1 MPDKD
6 SIASKII
13 QQALGS
19 QEAGYNPSLTSE
31 QMDSQANKI
40 VNQALSAGGYN
51 TSLGQA
57 DTPTFRAN
65 PEFNTSDMSMINKDL
80 EASDSWFKNTY
91 NDFLSSYYTTQLNT
105 IQGKEEAGDAWLPTP
120 WSKLEGPQAVLDL
133 YVDRI
138 ADLDKDRSEGRI
150 DDAQYND
157 MRQNLEKTK
166 ADAERQMV
174 DYKRQEGEL
183 QGKID
188 NTHVSKKFKLEQAL
202 VNQQGDAA
210 STWDRMYYSTGN
222 MVGSSASLMLPN
234 FLATFGNKAAQN
246 LIKVGIVNAI
256 PVAGEVADGI
266 AAATALIGAV
276 GETIWS
282 RGQETYAEI
291 AGPIQETR
299 SRLTREFMEANNL
312 TDESQISPE
321 VMRKIRIQ
329 SRQGLEQQFRENMM
343 LAVGDIASAT
353 LLPFSNMG
361 YGIGKTLGRAGKYLG
376 AADKLASEAAYYG
389 KWAKLA
395 GRVGKGYAETQLEGF
410 EEGLQYAAE
419 DRAKHANE
427 HMMSPEDLERQ
438 NSWGNTIKYAMEDGF
453 DTIASID
460 LVPGQGWSNLGGK
473 YGKDAE
479 FQASTFGG
487 QFLGTLMSG
496 PLNMYAMGKDIQRF
510 RAANKDLQ
518 TSGVLDVD
526 GKFQALR
533 NSVLEKYFKNG
544 QVEYLAGALR
554 DLKSAKRGDG
564 TPLMDPAEIDKT
576 AKDIK
581 SAYELYQDV
590 NDHVNDRVGHDKMF
604 GLFDTKDLAV
614 AKDKLRS
621 DIFNAATNITMHT
634 ENAAAIAQAIVAQ
647 KTKDGVF
654 ALQDVI
660 DNRTDV
666 EAQLEAA
673 KAALDFHENRVSDV
687 QQYNEPHWLNKI
699 NSHIKTLKAKVD
711 SLTAELATMPEQTMT
726 PPSAALADLYASQQA
741 TELYLKDAKEKYAEL
756 GAIRTKDQ
764 LKSYVNKNVQRPV
777 PPASPIAPTP
787 AAPTQA
793 PTQAAQTPAAPVAPA
808 PLDSTTVAAPE
819 DLDFSEDTQVSNP
832 IDPNPENE
840 KVRVGYQQ
848 EFRKALDTPGKID
861 AAAKTFDADFRASL
875 GIQDNVPLDIVDVFP
890 ELSEYFFA
898 DDHDYLRKNFNRIV
912 DMLAV
917 ARPQT
922 NVELDPFN
930 MVLVAPQAARSV
942 PPIQSIGMDDLN
954 ADTIRKIR
962 IHSFEPGT
970 GQKVTNALSVS
981 QKNIEGTSERYID
994 QKIHGDVRD
1003 EDGSLQ
1009 YSDINDQQVNN
1020 TSVVSVGDKL
1030 TYALEGSIR
1039 PANLEAKKQVLK
1051 RKYDADIAEASK
1063 VDTKAKTAEQ
1073 IANLPE
1079 EERKRQEYID
1089 YLTQK
1094 YEEAVAQLTHPSGVD
1109 TSDTSDANYDQ
1120 VVIGVYK
1127 DVSYNIGGNNL
1138 KQKLLIGYLPT
1149 VGKVKDRLAESS
1161 DLATETEKL
1170 RSVRQFVIST
1180 GRDVTATVTGKG
1192 FGYLNTHVDKTT
1204 IATAVGADTRPYI
1217 TIIDSVGS
1225 PITKQGTKSVEIKGM
1240 GLKPGAVVLM
1250 LPNNIGEKLNGKPID
1265 TYIPIYVT
1273 KGTISKDKKIH
1284 DLVFASVS
1292 KYLTDGA
1299 LQHVT
1304 AVTPQGALQAEAY
1317 IFTTTNAKDFAN
1329 MNAASGAF
1337 LRFKGDTPA
1346 ITIGGNTYTADDSK
1360 GLYEALGGLYVNV
1373 SKQVLESTQ
1382 RATYEASLKE
1392 SALLSTNVQANPT
1405 LISGHAEGKYAFLT
1419 DGQQYQYFSQHTVG
1433 MGEVEGMEVIAPI
1446 EEIKAEDAEALVSDL
1461 NDLGISLDD
1470 LTGDPAPK
1478 GIKARLL
1485 VSPDIPASMQSVMID
1500 SIASMLYDNKAADGM
1515 TNIESVKKKLEAS
1528 KATLDKTAV
1537 APNATEAQKTRAAE
1551 LGNLYGLM
1559 LTHFDELS
1567 KRAKKVL
1574 RDLGYRMNTETDFY
1588 ENFEEQGEGTGYRD
1602 NSEENSTRNQ
1612 VDYLP
1617 SDIKKLIY
1625 FLPEMVSLDLTNPA
1639 DTKIYQETGKNY
1651 KVARNILGLTA
1662 ANNFNDTWQ
1671 KVLTISS
1678 QLRLPSSDEGFDA
1691 LLTALKNPDNAPV
1704 VQELALLLEKVPKQ
1718 LQNSFFRNVYLQ
1730 MQKNVTLLHSIQDVG
1745 KWVNGVKEKIIKKLA
1760 YVTRSDRKSG
1770 VRKIVNDLRNEFRAN
1785 KSILLT
1791 ALDEAGK
1798 EIYVIDTEKSNQIMA
1813 DAVALMENPKSF
1825 KTITRRKATG
1835 TTEEAGNY
1843 FEDNA
1848 KIAAYHLV
1856 KRAGLNITFGAFDKL
1871 LSKSSLAASGATGE
1885 RNVFRDLFMN
1895 KLFATISTNVEIVDG
1910 LAPLKKNDPFVKE
1923 SSVINAIAMQEY
1935 QYRADRSSGAYRMD
1949 GKSYFPWT
1957 RHNVISEQ
1965 YLDLVKGSE
1974 FVKSRLQDVY
1984 AKRSRILN
1992 MIEDP
1997 TQSPTGKS
2005 IQPTLS
2011 YELGARNRDT
2021 KNPVKLLKDMT
2032 PREHTITRV
2041 AMFQN
2046 EGKNMPE
2053 YLSDTMSDK
2062 VTKPIFGGVPK
2073 VDIAGYKTAPDGRV
2087 YFTDNVNDTLMNYF
2101 YDEYDRI
2108 RQVEREN
2115 VEYNDPKNGKQHKI
2129 IKNYHDVI
2137 DKTGKTKMGMGK
2149 IFHTYY
2155 FLNKAFL
2162 DVEHK
2167 VLSSLLYNADG
2178 TLKDV
2183 TTEASHII
2191 KDLINKHFNALI
2203 KKNKKDWEDLGLFDV
2218 GHMDADV
2225 QSVLDHNY
2233 LTKGVVISD
2242 STRVPKMTTKG
2253 VLFNLGVALT
2263 YKQSKAVNEGRYMEI
2278 LGPDI
2283 LNKAIDFAVI
2293 DYVVNSAINT
2303 NEQYKITGDPA
2314 QAGKP
2319 IGKDDIKLIEER
2331 YAGNAPEIARQTLK
2345 AHIES
2350 TFTNVSKRN
2359 AGLLAS
2365 GEKLIFRN
2373 NRYALAIANDISIN
2387 SEHMEDYKRMFPDN
2401 VGGVEGAYG
2410 NGDLTDA
2417 QELTTVE
2424 EHLEVMMAMGKI
2436 SMETYRK
2443 ALFQYDHVAYGKQFP
2458 GSGET
2463 ITDAEGQ
2470 VLKTVMQPMKPVQRT
2485 DITEN
2490 GMSKQYYIKTSSYPL
2505 IPSLVRGT
2513 PMESLLNDMRTKGV
2527 QRVAFVSGV
2536 KQGVAGSK
2544 NLFTTVKNEDGTSS
2558 EVYNSAFLENNIN
2571 TLDRSGFRIQLE
2583 KPYDA
2588 SHDHVREGTQQ
2599 SKLMF
2604 VDTPHNIE
2612 VEYRGKATK
2621 VGELADKYID
2631 YHRRIFNNLRKA
2643 LMEEIANEDGTINT
2657 TKLSKILQEEGE
2669 GRGYSMNTLVG
2680 LDLREDGPYKGQF
2693 NIPLTFLPNVGQ
2705 MEPVITAIV
2714 SNRITRLKMPGKPYI
2729 QGSEVALRTGKKGRI
2744 EEGTDLDRRGI
2755 VWTKPEYHG
2764 MNKLGYL
2771 HVDKDGVHHNAQ
2783 IVIPFYFVKDGQK
2796 LEAASFTK
2804 QVEDAQ
2810 GRQITVLDT
2819 DKIDPELLQINGFRI
2834 PFQGHNS
2841 GMWFEIVGFL
2851 PSTAGDLAL
2860 VPGEIAGQMGSDYDV
2875 DVLYS
2880 YNYNYQYKESFKRP
2894 GVDAEDFERIKR
2906 LVNQRLAL
2914 DFDKGED
2921 GKYSKADYT
2930 SALAAVLL
2938 DEHPDGVV
2946 PTHEVTKKGAS
2957 NYEIAKLHEE
2967 DPRSTEALQ
2976 NALIDIQKAI
2986 YTAQDPGIMR
2996 AILDPLSFKDV
3007 QAAITLFGAE
3017 GTSTFLGSH
3026 DPIYQR
3032 DMFFSNVAGKL
3043 GTAICANAN
3052 TSHAMA
3058 QTSNLYVKGQGV
3070 VMLDEN
3076 GAPYADRTGQGDTN
3090 RVNDYRPEMYQYSV
3104 KVNDVTSLV
3113 DQNMT
3118 ETNSAWRLDKIYTFP
3133 DPVTGVVH
3141 KISNLISQ
3149 LLGVSVDN
3157 AKEQLLGAFGINA
3170 ENLNVVLT
3178 LIRAGFT
3185 LNVAKVF
3192 VNQPILKDY
3201 YAAIGDADDMYN
3213 PEFIA
3218 GKMDKLTTDLYTK
3231 YAKIGGISSDAL
3243 NDIIDRKH
3251 IVGQKFSRLTEML
3264 GKDADASNALE
3275 QIEIL
3280 KAYYHYKDISSAL
3293 ATLTG
3298 TFGIDVKGLPKN
3310 IADTAVK
3317 ANQIRSILSDSP
3329 VLGNVSNYDRGTIP
3343 GVFSGVPDLAVSLF
3357 MAPTNPLFA
3366 YNTVEYNR
3374 VKEEI
3379 LLVTGKKG
3387 YYADQV
3393 DTIHN
3398 HLKSFIYSGFRFPD
3412 GEDIV
3417 AARKRLLFDEGN
3429 NQSLQTRLLKLRADY
3444 PRNELLQSLVIETS
3458 DNPSDP
3464 KLISI
3469 ESSTEENYV
3478 QKIQEHWTDMM
3489 NNEANPQLQMFAR
3502 DLLKYATWIQPQEFG
3517 ISSMGKYLIL
3527 ESMIPMGFSDYLH
3540 HTNSQLNT
3548 DNVTLVNFTK
3558 QFLRHNVDFLLTAK
3572 EEHFQGK
3579 PDWVTRQ
3586 EMAVADNGEPYM
3598 KTLRES
3604 VNKFTLPAIVEG
3616 ALATNKAA
3624 SLVRD
3629 GAYPKYLKFFTKDV
3643 KDQMY
3648 EGFKNVTDGTWTYY
3662 RVSRL
3667 GATSVDEYN
3676 MTTSDYE
3683 TIVGSNY
3690 KSVEG
3695 RPQAVAIAMPKAGAV
3710 NLNEG
3715 KDYVNLGSINDV
3727 LGGLITKANEIA
3739 SAQNTSKTDRSYAR
3753 YYAWLATQLQGVGL
3767 SSRIVIDDSLPVGG
3781 RYTPD
3786 TDVIQF
3792 SAKYFKQLVAGERAR
3807 RSGLSGE
3814 LEKQRIVLHELFH
3827 AAVAKASR
3835 EQTDTEA
3842 YKKIEEVHA
3851 AFKKAV
3857 STSEVIRG
3865 VDMSA
3870 LDAELFSALKDGFDT
3885 NKKDEPGTTF
3895 ADFINNVIEDEATLR
3910 RYFGAVGARLEA
3922 MAIRGELADKNYDLV
3937 SDPARFGAF
3946 QAHVRK
3952 TFGGDKSELINKYY
3966 AYHSIDEFITE
3977 AMTNAKT
3984 QDVLQGIPSIWQKF
3998 ISAIKDMVARL
4009 LGIESDARS
4018 LFDDAVDSVLGFIK
4032 PPVKGAPSSFSDD
4045 IKRVIAK
4052 APKKAAVTTHGNYE
4066 LHSNAA
4072 SKKLELS
4079 GEITAGNVFSQ
4090 NERFYILD
4098 RYTLDAGSA
4107 HDYKRPAINPIT
4119 GLPSTSGGYTFNGT
4133 EYIVDTVKKV
4143 IIPMTSYWDANGR
4156 VTVLQNSNDV
4166 FKYKHKEAPTSTIQY
4181 SPADF
4186 TNEAVEE
4193 EDNTPPFDMTQVST
4207 ITLNAPLRPE
4217 LLGSKESKLNAGQKE
4232 AVAKAMK
4239 VLTNPLAPA
4248 FSKDMYANMFFLSGK
4263 GGTGKT
4269 YTTEVLLDKIRDI
4282 NKYGSIVH
4290 VAPTWNAVNE
4300 ILMASDDDKKS
4311 ASTMASF
4318 LGTRLSNPD
4327 ANGVQKFVLKDIDFN
4342 KVAFLP
4348 SVFTADY
4355 IILDE
4360 ASMLGGDGKQ
4370 PSRQGKNLV
4379 STDAWQAFLY
4389 RLNERKAELG
4399 TEPKKIILVGDYAQI
4414 PPVGTLPDHDAPV
4427 VEEMLKRPEQFHVLT
4442 ENMRTGKDDLN
4453 KLQEVYRRNIDA
4465 ARAAIKTG
4473 QASNTAIQRNPVPYS
4488 TRVDSENIQ
4497 YLRSQA
4503 EAIDKYIDL
4512 YKQDPSNTRQIAFVN
4527 YNNINN
4533 KSTVDLVTRIR
4544 EGLFGREAYN
4554 HFNPGELILLTGNM
4568 NSEIQL
4574 DGRNKSIEWHNET
4587 RFYVEAVGP
4596 GITKSISGLE
4606 FQGRELTMVT
4616 NFGKKRVTFTQFVPD
4631 NGEMA
4636 RVFGQYND
4644 QKKGFDTIYGRFV
4657 KYGDYEKI
4665 KNLLP
4670 AFNYGYVVNS
4680 HKVQGSSYEHVF
4692 VDEANI
4698 LASPET
4704 NKGFNNMMY
4713 TAVSRPKQ
4721 SLYVLNAL
4729 NPAEQGVVAATNTA
4743 EASVLE
4749 VAPGIK
4755 SVPNT
4760 GLSIDEGN
4768 KFIQL
4773 LQPYITAQAYK
4784 ENKGQYANHMFHF
4797 GLMWSRKNDS
4807 RFPRKGAP
4815 IHIVSKAGGN
4825 DPYAYTKTD
4834 QNGRPMPSISVLAPI
4849 TGFIEAKLGIDMSD
4863 YDSVIANIYEPDNFI
4878 SEHADTTES
4887 ASAEKYPVIVLNIG
4901 AGGNIVFGQSTSDST
4916 ATLLKNGSVYAF
4928 GIDGTNRYVR
4938 HRTFSGHNAP
4948 NPLAPITMPDGR
4960 VVQDYRIT
4968 LTFRR
4973 AQDITPGSKP
4983 ALKAVQSSVSSRKM
4997 MIKGDVFKSGM
5008 IPIIPTNMGGVHGAG
5023 LAQAAKARG
5032 LVADGKGEFSANTAR
5047 VTFPVKQVW
5056 KDATNMAIFKDSM
5069 TKLFMLARKNPNL
5082 KFALPLVG
5090 LGHGEGKINEIVPLL
5105 AMAVKNNPNITLVL
5119 PAENIDLGRPGTVRQ
5134 DKTRENMP
5142 EIIKALADAG
5152 VMATPESLDDI
5163 TADDIITDLIQRG
5176 LLKTKCK

>member
-6 SIASKII
+6 SVANQII
-13 QQALGS
+13 QQAMGS
-19 QEAGYNPSLTSE
+19 QQSAGYNPSLTSE
-31 QMDSQANKI
+31 QMNQQASNI
-40 VNQALSAGGYN
+40 LTNAFGGNN
-51 TSLGQA
+51 TLLGQP
-57 DTPTFRAN
+57 DSPTFRGN
-65 PEFNTSDMSMINKDL
+65 PEYNTSDMSMINKDM
-80 EASDSWFKNTY
+80 EATDSWFKNTY
-91 NDFLSSYYTTQLNT
+91 NDFWQSYYTTQLNT
-105 IQGKEEAGDAWLPTP
+105 IQGKEEAGDAWLPMP
-120 WSKLEGPQAVLDL
+120 WTALEGPQAVIDL
-133 YVDRI
+133 YPDRI
-138 ADLDKDRSEGRI
+138 ADLDADLKEGRI
-150 DDAQYND
+150 NDAQYSD
-157 MRQNLEKTK
+157 MRLNLDKSRS
-166 ADAERQMV
+166 DAERQMV
-174 DYKRQEGEL
+174 EYKQKEGEL
-183 QGKID
+183 KDKIAD
-188 NTHVSKKFKLEQAL
+188 THVSKRFKLEQAKI
-202 VNQQGDAA
+202 NQMGDAA

-222 MVGSSASLMLPN
+222 MIGSSASLMLPN

-246 LIKVGIVNAI
+246 LIKVGIANVL

-266 AAATALIGAV
+266 AVATALIGTV

-291 AGPIQETR
+291 AEPIANTR
-299 SRLTREFMEANNL
+299 GRLIREYMEANHL
-312 TDESQISPE
+312 SDESQIDPE
-321 VMRKIRIQ
+321 TMRKIRIQ
-329 SRQGLEQQFRENMM
+329 SRQGMEQQFRENMM

-353 LLPFSNMG
+353 LLPFSNVG
-361 YGIGKTLGRAGKYLG
+361 YGVGKWAKRAGNALRTTE
-376 AADKLASEAAYYG
+376 KLAEEASYYG

-395 GRVGKGYAETQLEGF
+395 SRVGKGYAGMQLEGF
-410 EEGLQYAAE
+410 EEGLQYAAGQ
-419 DRAKHANE
+419 RADEANKHL
-427 HMMSPEDLERQ
+427 MSDDELERQ
-438 NSWGNTIKYAMEDGF
+438 NGWGNTIKYAMEDGY
-453 DTIASID
+453 DVASSID
-460 LVPGQGWSNLGGK
+460 MIPGQGWSNLGGK

-496 PLNMYAMGKDIQRF
+496 PLNIYAMGKDIQRF
-510 RAANKDLQ
+510 KAANKDLQ
-518 TSGVLDVD
+518 SSGALDVD

-544 QVEYLAGALR
+544 QVAYLAGALR
-554 DLKSAKRGDG
+554 DLKSAKDEDG
-564 TPLMDPAEIDKT
+564 NPIMDPAEIDKT

-581 SAYELYQDV
+581 SAYELYQDI
-590 NDHVNDRVGHDKMF
+590 NDHVEERVGHDRMF
-604 GLFDTKDLAV
+604 GMFDSKELAT

-634 ENAAAIAQAIVAQ
+634 ENLGSIDAAIAAQ
-647 KTKDGVF
+647 KAKDGVF
-654 ALQDVI
+654 SLQDAI
-660 DNRTDV
+660 DARTDV

-673 KAALDFHENRVSDV
+673 KSALDFHQNRVGQV
-687 QQYNEPHWLNKI
+687 QQYNEPHWLNKL
-699 NSHIKTLKAKVD
+699 NSHIATLKDKIDV
-711 SLTAELATMPEQTMT
+711 LTKELDGMPKQSMT
-726 PPSAALADLYASQQA
+726 PPSAALTALYTERQA

-756 GAIRTKDQ
+756 GTIRTKDQ
-764 LKSYVNKNVQRPV
+764 LKGYVNKNIQRPV
-777 PPASPIAPTP
+777 PPQSPLAPTP
-787 AAPTQA
+787 TQTVASMVARLKKGEKMTSPEDLEFYQNNATAIEAALKPAPTQA
-793 PTQAAQTPAAPVAPA
+793 PPVTTAAPAEPA
-808 PLDSTTVAAPE
+808 E
-819 DLDFSEDTQVSNP
+819 LDFSSDETQVSTAVDA
-832 IDPNPENE
+832 DPANE
-840 KVRVGYQQ
+840 AQRLGYQA
-848 EFRKALDTPGKID
+848 EFRKALETPGKID
-861 AAAKTFDADFRASL
+861 KVAKAFDDVFRQAF
-875 GIQDNVPLDIVDVFP
+875 GIQDNVKLDIVDVFP

-898 DDHDYLRKNFNRIV
+898 DDLDYLRNNFNKLY
-912 DMLAV
+912 DALNV
-917 ARPQT
+917 AHPQT

-930 MVLVAPQAARSV
+930 MTLVAPQAARSI
-942 PPIQSIGMDDLN
+942 PPIQSVGMDDLN
-954 ADTIRKIR
+954 AETIKKIR
-962 IHSFEPGT
+962 VATFEPGT

-981 QKNIEGTSERYID
+981 QKNVDGVTEKFMG
-994 QKIHGDVRD
+994 QKIHGDVRN
-1003 EDGSLQ
+1003 EDGTLN

-1020 TSVVSVGDKL
+1020 TSTVSVGDTI
-1030 TYALEGSIR
+1030 TYSLEGSVR
-1039 PANLEAKKQVLK
+1039 PANLDAKRQVLK
-1051 RKYDADIAEASK
+1051 RKYDADIAEAMK

-1073 IANLPE
+1073 IANLPAE
-1079 EERKRQEYID
+1079 EAKRAEYID
-1089 YLTQK
+1089 YLTRK
-1094 YEEAVAQLTHPSGVD
+1094 YEEALAQLVHPSGVD
-1109 TSDTSDANYDQ
+1109 TTDTSDANYDQ

-1138 KQKLLIGYLPT
+1138 QQKLLIGYLPT
-1149 VGKVKDRLAESS
+1149 VGAVKDRLAESS
-1161 DLATETEKL
+1161 NLEAETEKL
-1170 RSVRQFVIST
+1170 RAVRQFVIST
-1180 GRDVTATVTGKG
+1180 GKDVTAKVIDKG
-1192 FGYLNTHVDKTT
+1192 YGYLNTQLDKTT
-1204 IATAVGADTRPYI
+1204 IANAVAGDMRPYLSI
-1217 TIIDSVGS
+1217 VDNVGH
-1225 PITKQGTKSVEIKGM
+1225 PITKPGTKSVEIKGL

-1250 LPNNIGEKLNGKPID
+1250 LPNNIGEKVNGKPID

-1273 KGTISKDKKIH
+1273 KSTLSKDKKIH
-1284 DLVFASVS
+1284 DLVFNSIS
-1292 KYLTDGA
+1292 KYLADGA
-1299 LQHVT
+1299 MKHVDAISPT
-1304 AVTPQGALQAEAY
+1304 GELQAEAY
-1317 IFTTTNAKDFAN
+1317 VFTTTNAKDFAN

-1337 LRFKGDTPA
+1337 LRFKDNVPA

-1373 SKQVLESTQ
+1373 SKRVLESNQ
-1382 RATYEASLKE
+1382 RAVYEAGLKE
-1392 SALLSTNVQANPT
+1392 SALLTTNVQANPLLT
-1405 LISGHAEGKYAFLT
+1405 KAHADGQYAFLA
-1419 DGQQYQYFSQHTVG
+1419 DGQQYQYFSQHTIS
-1433 MGEVEGMEVIAPI
+1433 MGDVTGMEMIAPI
-1446 EEIKAEDAEALVSDL
+1446 EEIKAEDAEVLVSDL
-1461 NDLGISLDD
+1461 DALGISLDD

-1478 GIKARLL
+1478 GVRARLL
-1485 VSPDIPASMQSVMID
+1485 VSPEIPASMQSVMID
-1500 SIASMLYDNKAADGM
+1500 SIASMLYDNKAADGL
-1515 TNIESVKKKLEAS
+1515 TNVESVKKKLEAS
-1528 KATLDKTAV
+1528 KATLDKTATS
-1537 APNATEAQKTRAAE
+1537 NATEAQKARAAE
-1551 LGNLYGLM
+1551 LAKLYGQM
-1559 LTHFDELS
+1559 VTHFDELS

-1574 RDLGYRMNTETDFY
+1574 RDLGYRMNPETDFY
-1588 ENFEEQGEGTGYRD
+1588 ENFEDQGESTGYRD
-1602 NSEENSTRNQ
+1602 NSEENSTRDQ
-1612 VDYLP
+1612 KDYLP
-1617 SDIKKLIY
+1617 SDVKKLLY
-1625 FLPEMVSLDLTNPA
+1625 FLPELVSLDLTNPV

-1662 ANNFNDTWQ
+1662 SNNFNDTWQ

-1678 QLRLPSSDEGFDA
+1678 QLKLSSSPEGFDA
-1691 LLTALKNPDNAPV
+1691 LVTALKNPSNAPII
-1704 VQELALLLEKVPKQ
+1704 QELASLLEKVPQQ
-1718 LQNSFFRNVYLQ
+1718 LQNSFFRSVYLQ
-1730 MQKNVTLLHSIQDVG
+1730 QQKNVTLLHSAQDVG

-1760 YVTRSDRKSG
+1760 FVTRSDRKSG
-1770 VRKIVNDLRNEFRAN
+1770 VRKIVNDLRNEFRGN
-1785 KSILLT
+1785 KSLLIT
-1791 ALDEAGK
+1791 VLDDAGREIYAIDQEKSAQIMTDATELMTDRLAWK
-1798 EIYVIDTEKSNQIMA
+1798 EIV
-1813 DAVALMENPKSF
+1813 
-1825 KTITRRKATG
+1825 RRKATG
-1835 TTEEAGNY
+1835 ETKEMS
-1843 FEDNA
+1843 NA
-1848 KIAAYHLV
+1848 LSDHGKMKAYNLV
-1856 KRAGLNITFGAFDKL
+1856 KRAGFNITFGAFDKL
-1871 LSKSSLAASGATGE
+1871 LSRSSLASSGAYGE
-1885 RNVFRDLFMN
+1885 RAVFQDAFIN
-1895 KLFATISTNVEIVDG
+1895 KLFATLSTNLDIVNG
-1910 LAPLKKNDPFVKE
+1910 VAPLKSNDPFVKE
-1923 SSVINAIAMQEY
+1923 STVINAMAAQEY
-1935 QYRADRSSGAYRMD
+1935 QYRADTASGAYRMD

-1957 RHNVISEQ
+1957 RHNVISET

-1974 FVKSRLQDVY
+1974 FVKAKLQDVY

-1997 TQSPTGKS
+1997 SQSPTGKS
-2005 IQPTLS
+2005 IEPTLS

-2021 KNPVKLLKDMT
+2021 NNPAKLLKDMT
-2032 PREHTITRV
+2032 PREYTITRI

-2046 EGKNMPE
+2046 EGKATPE

-2062 VTKPIFGGVPK
+2062 VTKPIYGGVPK
-2073 VDIAGYKTAPDGRV
+2073 VNIAGFKGSVDSRV

-2115 VEYNDPKNGKQHKI
+2115 AEYNDPANGKQWKI

-2137 DKTGKTKMGMGK
+2137 DKNGKVKMGMGK
-2149 IFHTYY
+2149 VFHTYY

-2162 DVEHK
+2162 DVDHK
-2167 VLSSLLYNADG
+2167 VLSRLLYNADG
-2178 TLKDV
+2178 SLKDI

-2191 KDLINKHFNALI
+2191 KDLINKHFNDLI
-2203 KKNKKDWEDLGLFDV
+2203 KKNKKDWQELGLYD
-2218 GHMDADV
+2218 MANADV

-2242 STRVPKMTTKG
+2242 SKKRQKITTKG

-2263 YKQSKAVNEGRYMEI
+2263 YKQAEAVNEGRYVGI
-2278 LGPDI
+2278 LGTDI
-2283 LNKAIDFAVI
+2283 LEKALDYAVV
-2293 DYVVNSAINT
+2293 DYVLNSAINT
-2303 NEQYKITGDPA
+2303 NEQYKLTGDPA

-2319 IGKDDIKLIEER
+2319 VGKDDIALIEER
-2331 YAGNAPEIARQTLK
+2331 YEGNPGEIAKRTLA

-2350 TFTNVSKRN
+2350 TFTNLSKRN

-2365 GEKLIFRN
+2365 GEKLVFGN
-2373 NRYALAIANDISIN
+2373 SKYSLAIANDISIN
-2387 SEHMEDYKRMFPDN
+2387 SEHMDDYKRMFPNN
-2401 VGGVEGAYG
+2401 VDGVEKAYG
-2410 NGDLTDA
+2410 GGDLTDA
-2417 QELTTVE
+2417 QELTTVQ

-2436 SMETYRK
+2436 SPETYRK
-2443 ALFQYDHVAYGKQFP
+2443 ALFQYDHVAYGMQFP

-2463 ITDAEGQ
+2463 ITDSDGQ
-2470 VLKTVMQPMKPVQRT
+2470 VLKTIMQPMKPVQRT
-2485 DITEN
+2485 DNPESGI
-2490 GMSKQYYIKTSSYPL
+2490 SKQYYIKTSSYPL
-2505 IPSLVRGT
+2505 IPALVRGT

-2536 KQGVAGSK
+2536 KQGVAGAK
-2544 NLFTTVKNEDGTSS
+2544 NLFTTVKNDDGTTS
-2558 EVYNSAFLENNIN
+2558 EVYNSAFLENNVN
-2571 TLDRSGFRIQLE
+2571 VLDRSGFRIQLE

-2604 VDTPHNIE
+2604 VDIPQDIE
-2612 VEYRGKATK
+2612 VTYRGKSTK

-2643 LMEEIANEDGTINT
+2643 LMEEIANEDGTINVA
-2657 TKLSKILQEEGE
+2657 KLSKILQEEGE

-2755 VWTKPEYHG
+2755 IWTKPEYHG

-2810 GRQITVLDT
+2810 GRMITVLDT

-2841 GMWFEIVGFL
+2841 GMWFEVVGFL

-2880 YNYNYQYKESFKRP
+2880 YNYNYQYRESFKRP
-2894 GVDAEDFERIKR
+2894 GVDAQDWERIKR
-2906 LVNQRLAL
+2906 AVNLKLVDIGAE
-2914 DFDKGED
+2914 KGDD
-2921 GKYSKADYT
+2921 GKYTKADYQ
-2930 SALAAVLL
+2930 SALTAVLL

-2946 PTHEVTKKGAS
+2946 PTHEVVKKNAS
-2957 NYEIAKLHEE
+2957 AFEIAKLHEE

-2986 YTAQDPGIMR
+2986 YTAQDPGIMG

-3007 QAAITLFGAE
+3007 QAAIAQFGTE
-3017 GTSTFLGSH
+3017 GTTTFLGSH

-3032 DMFFSNVAGKL
+3032 DTFFSNVTGKL
-3043 GTAICANAN
+3043 ATAICANAN

-3058 QTSNLYVKGQGV
+3058 QTANLFVKGQGV
-3070 VMLDEN
+3070 VMLDEEGN
-3076 GAPYADRTGQGDTN
+3076 PYADRTGQGDAN
-3090 RVNDYRPEMYQYSV
+3090 RVNEYREETYQYLE
-3104 KVNDVTSLV
+3104 KVGEEQVLM
-3113 DQNMT
+3113 DQNKT
-3118 ETNSAWRLDKIYTFP
+3118 DTNSAWRLDKVTTFP

-3178 LIRAGFT
+3178 IIRAGFT

-3192 VNQPILKDY
+3192 INQPILKEY

-3213 PEFIA
+3213 VEFVP
-3218 GKMDKLTTDLYTK
+3218 GKVDKLTTDLYNK
-3231 YAKIGGISSDAL
+3231 YAKIAGISDDAL
-3243 NDIIDRKH
+3243 NEIIERKY
-3251 IVGQKFSRLTEML
+3251 IAGQKFSKLTEML
-3264 GKDADASNALE
+3264 GAEVDASTALE

-3280 KAYYHYKDISSAL
+3280 KAYYHYKSISSSL

-3310 IADTAVK
+3310 IADTATK
-3317 ANQIRSILSDSP
+3317 AAQIRGILSDSP
-3329 VLGNVSNYDRGTIP
+3329 VLGNVPNYDRGTIP

-3379 LLVTGKKG
+3379 LLTTGKKG
-3387 YYADQV
+3387 FYANQV

-3398 HLKSFIYSGFRFPD
+3398 HLKSFIYSGFKFPD
-3412 GEDIV
+3412 GENIE

-3429 NQSLQTRLLKLRADY
+3429 NQSLQTRLLKLRAEF
-3444 PRNELLQSLVIETS
+3444 PRNELLQALVMETS
-3458 DNPSDP
+3458 DNPADP

-3469 ESSTEENYV
+3469 ESSSEENYV
-3478 QKIQEHWTDMM
+3478 QKIQEYWTDMF
-3489 NNEANPQLQMFAR
+3489 NNQSSPQLQMFAR

-3517 ISSMGKYLIL
+3517 ITSMGKYLIL
-3527 ESMIPMGFSDYLH
+3527 EAMIPQGFSDYLH
-3540 HTNSQLNT
+3540 YTNSQLNT
-3548 DNVTLVNFTK
+3548 ENGTLVNFTK
-3558 QFLRHNVDFLLTAK
+3558 QFLRHNLSFLMTAK
-3572 EEHFQGK
+3572 EEHFFGK
-3579 PDWVTRQ
+3579 PEWVTRQ
-3586 EMAVADNGEPYM
+3586 EMVMGENGEPYM
-3598 KTLRES
+3598 RTLRES

-3616 ALATNKAA
+3616 QLATNKAA
-3624 SLVRD
+3624 GLVRD
-3629 GAYPKYLKFFTKDV
+3629 GSYPKYLKFFTKDV

-3648 EGFKNVTDGTWTYY
+3648 EKGDKNEDGTYTYY
-3662 RVSRL
+3662 RVSKL

-3676 MTTSDYE
+3676 MEVADSE
-3683 TIVGSNY
+3683 SIVGSNY
-3690 KSVEG
+3690 KSAEG
-3695 RPQAVAIAMPKAGAV
+3695 RPMAASIAMSNAGKV

-3715 KDYVNLGSINDV
+3715 KDYVTLGSISNV
-3727 LGGLITKANEIA
+3727 LGGLIAKANNII
-3739 SAQNTSKTDRSYAR
+3739 SDPNSSKTDRAYAN
-3753 YYAWLATQLQGVGL
+3753 YYIFLAKELQAVGL
-3767 SSRIVIDDSLPVGG
+3767 NTRIVMDDSLPVGG

-3792 SAKYFKQLVAGERAR
+3792 SAKYFKQLVAGERSR

-3814 LEKQRIVLHELFH
+3814 LEKQRIILHELFH

-3835 EQTDTEA
+3835 EQTDSEA
-3842 YKKIEEVHA
+3842 FKKVREVHA

-3857 STSEVIRG
+3857 SSNETIRG

-3870 LDAELFSALKDGFDT
+3870 LDAELFSVLKEAFDT
-3885 NKKDEPGTTF
+3885 NKKDEPGTNF
-3895 ADFINNVIEDEATLR
+3895 ADFINDAINDEATLKG
-3910 RYFGAVGARLEA
+3910 YFAEVGSRLIELA
-3922 MAIRGELADKNYDLV
+3922 KKGQLADKNYDLV
-3937 SDPARFGAF
+3937 SDSTRFGAF
-3946 QAHVRK
+3946 QQHVK
-3952 TFGGDKSELINKYY
+3952 KAFSGDLGELINKYY

-3977 AMTNAKT
+3977 AMTNRKT
-3984 QDVLQGIPSIWQKF
+3984 QDVLQGIPGVWKTFVDSVK
-3998 ISAIKDMVARL
+3998 ALVAKL
-4009 LGIESDARS
+4009 LGIENSERS
-4018 LFDDAVDSVLGFIK
+4018 LFDDAVDSILGF
-4032 PPVKGAPSSFSDD
+4032 V
-4045 IKRVIAK
+4045 R
-4052 APKKAAVTTHGNYE
+4052 PK
-4066 LHSNAA
+4066 
-4072 SKKLELS
+4072 
-4079 GEITAGNVFSQ
+4079 
-4090 NERFYILD
+4090 
-4098 RYTLDAGSA
+4098 
-4107 HDYKRPAINPIT
+4107 
-4119 GLPSTSGGYTFNGT
+4119 
-4133 EYIVDTVKKV
+4133 
-4143 IIPMTSYWDANGR
+4143 
-4156 VTVLQNSNDV
+4156 
-4166 FKYKHKEAPTSTIQY
+4166 
-4181 SPADF
+4181 
-4186 TNEAVEE
+4186 AVEE
-4193 EDNTPPFDMTQVST
+4193 IGRKEGDLGTRSNPHKMSMNFRDGDGGRPMRPEFAGKSTMDLILSGDRTATSRDWSKEYNRMDIEKGDFIEFTDAEGRKALVEVTVDVSPIIRYNAEQWSKMEGWAPELYNKLVTNGQYMTFQFKLISPALDRTQVSST
-4207 ITLNAPLRPE
+4207 TRPE
-4217 LLGSKESKLNAGQKE
+4217 LLGSKEGKLNAGQKE

-4300 ILMASDDDKKS
+4300 IMIASDDERKS

-4327 ANGVQKFVLKDIDFN
+4327 ANGVQKFVLKAIDFN

-4348 SVFTADY
+4348 AVFTADY

-4360 ASMLGGDGKQ
+4360 ASMLGGDGRAPQ
-4370 PSRQGKNLV
+4370 MQGKNLV

-4389 RLNERKAELG
+4389 RLKERKDQLG

-4427 VEEMLKRPEQFHVLT
+4427 VEEMLKRPDQFHVLT

-4465 ARAAIKTG
+4465 ARAAIKAG
-4473 QASNTAIQRNPVPYS
+4473 KSSNTAIQRNPVPYG

-4503 EAIDKYIDL
+4503 EAIDKYIDI
-4512 YKQDPSNTRQIAFVN
+4512 YKQNPSDTRQVAFVN

-4533 KSTVDLVTRIR
+4533 KSTVDLVTKIR

-4587 RFYVEAVGP
+4587 RFYVEEVGKSM
-4596 GITKSISGLE
+4596 TKAIQGLD
-4606 FQGRELTMVT
+4606 FQGRELTMTT
-4616 NFGKKRVTFTQFVPD
+4616 NFGKKKVTFTQFVPD
-4631 NGEMA
+4631 NGELA

-4644 QKKGFDTIYGRFV
+4644 QKKGFDTIYGKFV

-4665 KNLLP
+4665 KALLP
-4670 AFNYGYVVNS
+4670 IFNYGYVVNS

-4721 SLYVLNAL
+4721 SLYILNAL
-4729 NPAEQGVVAATNTA
+4729 NPAEQGVVGATSTA
-4743 EASVLE
+4743 EASVLD
-4749 VAPGIK
+4749 VMPGVK

-4773 LQPYITAQAYK
+4773 LQPYITGQAYK

-4807 RFPRKGAP
+4807 RFPRKGQPVRIMSA
-4815 IHIVSKAGGN
+4815 AGAN
-4825 DPYAYTKTD
+4825 DPYVYTKTD
-4834 QNGRPMPSISVLAPI
+4834 QNGNPMPDINVLAPI
-4849 TGFIEAKLGIDMSD
+4849 TGFIESKLGIDMSE
-4863 YDSVIANIYEPDNFI
+4863 YDSVIANIYEPNNFI

-4928 GIDGTNRYVR
+4928 GIDGVNRYVR
-4938 HRTFSGHNAP
+4938 HRTFSGLNAP

-4973 AQDITPGSKP
+4973 AQDIAPGSKP
-4983 ALKAVQSSVSSRKM
+4983 ALKAVQKAVPSRM

-5008 IPIIPTNMGGVHGAG
+5008 IPVIPTNLGGVHGAG

-5032 LVADGKGEFSANTAR
+5032 LVTDGKGEFSANTAR
-5047 VTFPVKQVW
+5047 VTFPVKKVW
-5056 KDATNMAIFKDSM
+5056 SDATDMDVFKDSM
-5069 TKLFMLARKNPNL
+5069 KKLFMLARKNPNL
-5082 KFALPLVG
+5082 KFALPLAG
-5090 LGHGEGKINEIVPLL
+5090 LGHGEGDINQIVPLL

-5119 PAENIDLGRPGTVRQ
+5119 PADNIDLGRPGTVRQ

-5142 EIIKALADAG
+5142 AIIAALANAG
-5152 VMATPESLDDI
+5152 VMLAPESLDDI